1 MKSQEKLEQEVGA
14 RLRAGDLQGAASRV
28 IQRCGPG
35 VLGYLRVAIGD
46 DRLAQAAFSAFELA
60 VSQRIRRCGELPLRV
75 FVYQLAYRC
84 AKQQRRSN
92 RTQGAGT
99 RDTASRRPTKTK
111 TRAATLEPLGLVEDA
126 EQLRR
131 ELSLEEQTMLTLR
144 LARQFEWSEIASV
157 LGAGSGAEAEPS
169 IRRRYQRL
177 VVRLH
182 RAAIERGLVDAG
194 PLPAS
199 LTLVSEA

>member
-1 MKSQEKLEQEVGA
+1 MKSQEKLEHDVGA
-14 RLRAGDLQGAASRV
+14 RLRAGDVQGAAARV

-60 VSQRIRRCGELPLRV
+60 VSQRIRRTGGLPVRV
-75 FVYQLAYRC
+75 FAYQLAYRC
-84 AKQQRRSN
+84 AKQQRRTN
-92 RTQGAGT
+92 KTQLA
-99 RDTASRRPTKTK
+99 DSPDASRRPTRTS
-111 TRAATLEPLGLVEDA
+111 TRAATREPLGAVEDA
-126 EQLRR
+126 EQLRG
-131 ELSLEEQTMLTLR
+131 ELSLEEQTLLTLR

-157 LGAGSGAEAEPS
+157 LGIGGRADAEPT

-177 VVRLH
+177 VLRLH
-182 RAAIERGLVDAG
+182 RVAIARGLIDDG

-199 LTLVSEA
+199 LALVRGG